1 MTEPLQPTSLEL
13 EVVTL
18 DNAGDLDTEDGEQP
32 VPSTPREELEQAILD
47 GGGRLA
53 DVYQL
58 RVVDGKP
65 AARVAAELGLSGPGF
80 VSNYE
85 AFVKLI
91 LDGVLPAGPTLL
103 DQSAAAARGLRR
115 KAQGLSPA
123 GLQLLNQHIAK
134 AETALAA
141 THPAVSGS
149 GSGLSAV
156 PGTADP
162 IADAYA
168 TGTVNLSKSGIYAF
182 TIGRYRAD
190 QGKSV
195 IKVGMAQDISK
206 RMAEHRRNAKTVM
219 PDPIELLRA
228 WETPNHQAAE
238 KTLHHILRLA
248 DQGYSRPGAGTEWF
262 ETTVDLLDE
271 LAKLMDLKLLT

>member
-1 MTEPLQPTSLEL
+1 MNEPLEPTALDSES
-13 EVVTL
+13 VVLGNPGNL
-18 DNAGDLDTEDGEQP
+18 DPDDGEQP
-32 VPSTPREELEQAILD
+32 APNPRDELKQAILD

-58 RVVDGKP
+58 RVLDGKLP
-65 AARVAAELGLSGPGF
+65 AQVAADLGLSGPGF

-115 KAQGLSPA
+115 KSPGLSSA
-123 GLQLLNQHIAK
+123 ALQLLNRHIAK
-134 AETALAA
+134 AEAALAA
-141 THPAVSGS
+141 VYPSAPGSPPGHSVVS
-149 GSGLSAV
+149 
-156 PGTADP
+156 GTADP

-168 TGTVNLSKSGIYAF
+168 SGTVDLSKPGIYAF

-195 IKVGMAQDISK
+195 IKVGMAQDIAR
-206 RMAEHRRNAKTVM
+206 RMSEHRRTSKTVM

-228 WETPNHQAAE
+228 WETPNYKADE

-248 DQGYSRPGAGTEWF
+248 DQSYSKPGAGTEWF

-271 LAKLMDLKLLT
+271 LTKLMRLKLLT